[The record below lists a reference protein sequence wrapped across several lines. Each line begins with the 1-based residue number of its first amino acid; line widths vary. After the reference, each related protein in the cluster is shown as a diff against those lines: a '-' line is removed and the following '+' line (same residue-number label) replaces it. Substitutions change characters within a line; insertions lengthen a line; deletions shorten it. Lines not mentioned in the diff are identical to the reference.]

1 VEEIL
6 KFDYPKKIRFKCE
19 RCALCCGDTKDRVR
33 RILLLEVE
41 AKSIS
46 QKTRRIVEDFAEKL
60 DGFEPYIYMMRK
72 AKNGKCV
79 FLKDDLCTIYQIR
92 PVICRFYPFELKEDE
107 HCKHVFAYTRE
118 CPAIGKGPYLER
130 SYFERLIKMFMKVMK
145 ENEENVHV

>member
-6 KFDYPKKIRFKCE
+6 KFDYPRKIRFKCE
-19 RCALCCGDTKDRVR
+19 GCALCCGDTKERVR

-46 QKTRRIVEDFAEKL
+46 QKTHRVVKDFAERL

-107 HCKHVFAYTRE
+107 HCKHVFAYTHE
-118 CPAIGKGPYLER
+118 CPAIGKGPYLEK
-130 SYFERLIKMFMKVMK
+130 SYFEKLIKTFMKIMK
-145 ENEENVHV
+145 